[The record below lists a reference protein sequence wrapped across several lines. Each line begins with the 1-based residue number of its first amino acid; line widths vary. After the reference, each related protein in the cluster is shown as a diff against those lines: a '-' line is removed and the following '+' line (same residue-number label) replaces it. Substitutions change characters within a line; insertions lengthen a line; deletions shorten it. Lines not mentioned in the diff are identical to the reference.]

1 MRQLYRRRTAAQATT
16 APRSGEAKRPNQA
29 KPSADVSE
37 TAQINAPSTGASAM
51 PAESQAPILDW
62 EWFLFM
68 PRIWGSERLRKECR
82 KTWGPETKR
91 AAAPWCDRPSYLDI
105 EADQAS
111 KSSSTSTGPE
121 SWPLAET
128 SRSTNSMIAIGEA
141 SEARGPVLMMRV

>member
-1 MRQLYRRRTAAQATT
+1 
-16 APRSGEAKRPNQA
+16 
-29 KPSADVSE
+29 
-37 TAQINAPSTGASAM
+37 M
-51 PAESQAPILDW
+51 PAESQAAILDW

-68 PRIWGSERLRKECR
+68 PRIWGSERLRKERR
-82 KTWGPETKR
+82 KTWERETKR
-91 AAAPWCDRPSYLDI
+91 AAALGATALPYLDI

-128 SRSTNSMIAIGEA
+128 SRSTNSMIAIGDA